1 MNFEGILLGLATF
14 LCIGMFHPIVI
25 KAEYYFG
32 TRCWWTFASIG
43 TATLILSLFTESTY
57 ASVILGVFSFSC
69 FWSILE
75 LFEQRKRVAKGWF
88 PENPKRKH
96 GTSRPDIKD

>member
-1 MNFEGILLGLATF
+1 MAINIEGVVLGLSSF

-32 TRCWWTFASIG
+32 TRCWWAFALVG
-43 TATLILSLFTESTY
+43 LAALVFSLFADNTY
-57 ASVILGVFSFSC
+57 ASVILGVFAFSC

-75 LFEQRKRVAKGWF
+75 VFEQKKRVEKGWF
-88 PENPKRKH
+88 PRNPRRK
-96 GTSRPDIKD
+96 

>member
-1 MNFEGILLGLATF
+1 MAINIEGVVLGLSSF

-32 TRCWWTFASIG
+32 TRCWWVFALVG
-43 TATLILSLFTESTY
+43 LAALVFSLFADNTY
-57 ASVILGVFSFSC
+57 ASVILGVFAFSC

-75 LFEQRKRVAKGWF
+75 VFEQKKRVEKGWF
-88 PENPKRKH
+88 PRNPRRK
-96 GTSRPDIKD
+96 

>member
-32 TRCWWTFASIG
+32 TRCWWAFALVGIG
-43 TATLILSLFTESTY
+43 GAVASLFIDNVYWS
-57 ASVILGVFSFSC
+57 AILGVFAFSC

-75 LFEQRKRVAKGWF
+75 LFEQKKRVEKGWF
-88 PENPKRKH
+88 PRNPNR
-96 GTSRPDIKD
+96 

>member
-32 TRCWWTFASIG
+32 TRCWWAFALVG
-43 TATLILSLFTESTY
+43 TGGAVASLFIDNVYWS
-57 ASVILGVFSFSC
+57 AILGVFAFSC

-75 LFEQRKRVAKGWF
+75 LFEQKKRVEKGWF
-88 PENPKRKH
+88 PRNPNR
-96 GTSRPDIKD
+96 

>member
-1 MNFEGILLGLATF
+1 MLINLQGIILGLSAF
-14 LCIGMFHPIVI
+14 LCIGIFHPIVI

-32 TRCWWTFASIG
+32 TRCWWLFALVG
-43 TATLILSLFTESTY
+43 LAALTLSLFTQNTY

-75 LFEQRKRVAKGWF
+75 VFEQKKRVEKGWF
-88 PENPKRKH
+88 PRNPHRKE
-96 GTSRPDIKD
+96 